1 MDTSINH
8 QIAGKLL
15 EAADLLE
22 QQEANPFRVN
32 AYRRAANTI
41 STLKPGVEDIIINQG
56 LEGLL
61 ALPHIGEGIA
71 RAVYGM
77 VTAGRWPMLDRLR
90 GTLEPEKLF
99 MTVPGIGPKLAERI
113 HDNLSVD
120 TLEALEIASHDG
132 RLETVPGIGLRRTQA
147 IRAALEK
154 MLSRRIRRRS
164 VVLREEAPV
173 DLLLNVDQEYRE
185 KARSGLLPKIAPRRF
200 NPSGKAWLPI
210 LHTHRNGWH
219 FTVMFSNTAR
229 AHELKRT
236 GDWVVIYF
244 YDGHHRES
252 QRTVVTEALGTLIG
266 KRVVR
271 GREEEC
277 RDYYLHKAEDKEDRF
292 TSNSQYPRRHRRR

>member
-22 QQEANPFRVN
+22 QQEANPFRVS

-41 STLKPGVEDIIINQG
+41 STLKRGVEDIIVNEG

-90 GTLEPEKLF
+90 GALEPEKLF

-132 RLETVPGIGLRRTQA
+132 RLEAVPGIGLRRTQA
-147 IRAALEK
+147 IRAALVK
-154 MLSRRIRRRS
+154 MLNRRIRTRAAL
-164 VVLREEAPV
+164 LREEAPV
-173 DLLLNVDQEYRE
+173 DLLLNVDREYRG
-185 KARSGLLPKIAPRRF
+185 KAKSHRLPKIAPRRF
-200 NPSGKAWLPI
+200 NPEGKAWLPI

-244 YDGHHRES
+244 YDGLHRES
-252 QRTVVTEALGTLIG
+252 QRTVVTEARGILMG

-277 RDYYLHKAEDKEDRF
+277 RDYYLHEAGDREDCF
-292 TSNSQYPRRHRRR
+292 T

>member
-8 QIAGKLL
+8 RVAGKLL

-22 QQEANPFRVN
+22 QQRANPFRVN
-32 AYRRAANTI
+32 AYRRAAKTI
-41 STLKPGVEDIIINQG
+41 SALEPCVEDIIEKEG

-90 GTLEPEKLF
+90 GALEPERLF
-99 MTVPGIGPKLAERI
+99 MTVPGIGPKLAVRI

-120 TLEALEIASHDG
+120 TLEALEIAAHDG
-132 RLETVPGIGLRRTQA
+132 RLEAVPGIGLRRTRI
-147 IRAALEK
+147 IRAELSE
-154 MLSRRIRRRS
+154 MLSRRIRTRAA
-164 VVLREEAPV
+164 VPREEASV
-173 DLLLNVDQEYRE
+173 KLLLDVDREYR
-185 KARSGLLPKIAPRRF
+185 KNAISGLLPKIAPSRF

-236 GDWVVIYF
+236 ADWVVIYF

-252 QRTVVTEALGTLIG
+252 QRTVVTETRGTLMG

-277 RDYYLHKAEDKEDRF
+277 RDFYMHKTEDTADYVKLKK
-292 TSNSQYPRRHRRR
+292 PPL

>member
-8 QIAGKLL
+8 RVAGKLL

-22 QQEANPFRVN
+22 QQQANPFRVN
-32 AYRRAANTI
+32 AYRRAAKTI
-41 STLKPGVEDIIINQG
+41 STLEPGVEDIIEKEG

-90 GTLEPEKLF
+90 GSLEPEKLF
-99 MTVPGIGPKLAERI
+99 MTVPGIGPKLAARI

-120 TLEALEIASHDG
+120 TLEALEIAAHDG
-132 RLETVPGIGLRRTQA
+132 RLEAVPGIGLRRTQV
-147 IRAALEK
+147 IRAALAE
-154 MLSRRIRRRS
+154 MLSHRIRRRS
-164 VVLREEAPV
+164 AVLREEAPV
-173 DLLLNVDQEYRE
+173 DLLLDVDREYRK
-185 KARSGLLPKIAPRRF
+185 KASSGLLPKIAPRRF

-236 GDWVVIYF
+236 GDWVVVYF

-252 QRTVVTEALGTLIG
+252 QRTVVTEARGTLMG

-277 RDYYLHKAEDKEDRF
+277 IDYYVHEAEDTADYF
-292 TSNSQYPRRHRRR
+292 TSKKSPL